1 MLQKAQRMPNC
12 GKTLVAIAT
21 FNEIQT
27 LPRLVEQIQDALPA
41 AEILVVDDSSPDGT
55 GRWCEEK
62 AAGDQRLKCLHREG
76 KLGLGT
82 ALVAAMRYAV
92 DRRAE
97 YSYLVTMDADF
108 SHPPERLAALLASMD
123 PPDAPEADVAIGS
136 RYTSN
141 GGIDGWPL
149 SRHVLSRAVNLVAR
163 WLLWLSPKDC
173 SSGYRCY
180 RVDRLAR
187 MDFEA
192 IHSRGYSFEEEV
204 LWRLNRLGA
213 RFAEIPIRFVNRRH
227 GASKTSPRELAT
239 SAAILLGLAAKT
251 WLRL

>member
-1 MLQKAQRMPNC
+1 MPLS

-21 FNEIQT
+21 YNEIQT
-27 LPRLVEQIQDALPA
+27 LPRLVDQIRSHLA
-41 AEILVVDDSSPDGT
+41 AADILVIDDSSPDGT
-55 GRWCEEK
+55 GQWCEEK
-62 AAGDQRLKCLHREG
+62 ASADQGLKCLHRES

-108 SHPPERLAALLASMD
+108 SHPPERLPALVASMD
-123 PPDAPEADVAIGS
+123 PPGGAGVDVAIGS
-136 RYTSN
+136 RYISD
-141 GGIDGWPL
+141 GGIEGWPL

-173 SSGYRCY
+173 SSGFRCY

-204 LWRLNRLGA
+204 LWRLKRLGA
-213 RFAEIPIRFVNRRH
+213 RFGEVPIRFVNRRH
-227 GASKTSPRELAT
+227 GASKTSPRELVT
-239 SAAILLGLAAKT
+239 SAGILLRLAART